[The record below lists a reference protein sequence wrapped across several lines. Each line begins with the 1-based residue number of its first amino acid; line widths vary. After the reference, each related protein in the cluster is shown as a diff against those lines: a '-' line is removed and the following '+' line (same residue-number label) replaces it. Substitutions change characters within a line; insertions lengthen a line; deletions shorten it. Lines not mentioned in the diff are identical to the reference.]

1 MNLPED
7 GVVNAKVVFSAYP
20 TDPGTTV
27 KWSLDR
33 ETWLDFDINPALQ
46 ADGTWVGY
54 VLLRGPDADSTDGH
68 LVAAD
73 STPLWAKVMDSPE
86 IIPLRVGI
94 ITFY

>member
-7 GVVNAKVVFSAYP
+7 GVVNAKIVFSAYP

-27 KWSLDR
+27 QWSFDR
-33 ETWLDFDINPALQ
+33 LNWQNFDTNPVAQ
-46 ADGTWVGY
+46 PDGTYVGY
-54 VLLRGPDADSTDGH
+54 VLLRGPNSTSTSGH

-73 STPLWAKVMDSPE
+73 STPLWARVTDSPE
-86 IIPLRVGI
+86 IIPLRVGM